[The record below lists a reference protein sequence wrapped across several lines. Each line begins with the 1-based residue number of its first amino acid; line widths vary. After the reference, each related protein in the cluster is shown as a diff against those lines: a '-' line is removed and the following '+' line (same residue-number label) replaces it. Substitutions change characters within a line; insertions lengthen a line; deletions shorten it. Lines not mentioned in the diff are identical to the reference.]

1 MRWLTFILL
10 AAFAIC
16 LQTTLARHLGA
27 WGIYPDFMLILVVH
41 YSLHAQSGD
50 GLLASWLM
58 GVLVDLTSVQLLG
71 LVAGVYGLVAL
82 AIWLVRELMFK
93 RHPLTHFSLTF
104 LSCLIVQLALRGYF
118 HLTYETGASLFGMGL
133 VSLCS
138 AVYTGLWAIAI
149 HRLLLRFSRSL
160 GLRRPARAA
169 FSRPS
174 RAGGAHV
181 V

>member
-1 MRWLTFILL
+1 MRWLTFALL

-16 LQTTLARHLGA
+16 VQTTLARHLGA

-50 GLLASWLM
+50 GLLAAWLM
-58 GVLVDLTSVQLLG
+58 GVLVDLTSIQRLG
-71 LVAGVYGLVAL
+71 LVAIVYGLVAL

-93 RHPLTHFSLTF
+93 SHPLTHFTLTF
-104 LSCLIVQLALRGYF
+104 LSGLIVQLALRSYF
-118 HLTYETGASLFGMGL
+118 HLTYDTGASFVGMGL

-138 AVYTGLWAIAI
+138 AAYTGLWAVAI

-160 GLRRPARAA
+160 GLRQADRDT
-169 FSRPS
+169 FSKPS
-174 RAGGAHV
+174 RTGGAHLV
-181 V
+181 